1 MVNYWWK
8 KYRVKYQENGKIKVD
23 IVDDD
28 KLLFIKKSKNILEI
42 KEINKIFNIFKKEI
56 RIDNKKLAQ
65 LFYELNL
72 MLKSNINI
80 SDALQILIKNKKKKI
95 VEFLKTINYAFSNSK
110 PIKDELKRFK
120 IDDTVKSFLQ
130 ISQNSANLDLNIEAI
145 STFWMKQKI

>member
-1 MVNYWWK
+1 MK
-8 KYRVKYQENGKIKVD
+8 KYRVKYQENAKIKVD

-80 SDALQILIKNKKKKI
+80 SDALEILIKNR
-95 VEFLKTINYAFSNSK
+95 
-110 PIKDELKRFK
+110 KRK
-120 IDDTVKSFLQ
+120 RL
-130 ISQNSANLDLNIEAI
+130 
-145 STFWMKQKI
+145 

>member
-1 MVNYWWK
+1 MK

-80 SDALQILIKNKKKKI
+80 SDALEILIKNRKEKKI
-95 VEFLKTINYAFSNSK
+95 VEFLKNYK
-110 PIKDELKRFK
+110 LCIFK
-120 IDDTVKSFLQ
+120 L
-130 ISQNSANLDLNIEAI
+130 
-145 STFWMKQKI
+145 

>member
-1 MVNYWWK
+1 MK

-80 SDALQILIKNKKKKI
+80 SDALEILIKK
-95 VEFLKTINYAFSNSK
+95 
-110 PIKDELKRFK
+110 
-120 IDDTVKSFLQ
+120 
-130 ISQNSANLDLNIEAI
+130 
-145 STFWMKQKI
+145 

>member
-1 MVNYWWK
+1 MK

-80 SDALQILIKNKKKKI
+80 SDALEILIKNRKEIKNCRVFK
-95 VEFLKTINYAFSNSK
+95 NYK
-110 PIKDELKRFK
+110 LCIFK
-120 IDDTVKSFLQ
+120 L
-130 ISQNSANLDLNIEAI
+130 
-145 STFWMKQKI
+145 

>member
-1 MVNYWWK
+1 MK

-72 MLKSNINI
+72 ML
-80 SDALQILIKNKKKKI
+80 LL
-95 VEFLKTINYAFSNSK
+95 
-110 PIKDELKRFK
+110 P
-120 IDDTVKSFLQ
+120 
-130 ISQNSANLDLNIEAI
+130 
-145 STFWMKQKI
+145 

>member
-1 MVNYWWK
+1 MK

-28 KLLFIKKSKNILEI
+28 KLLLIKKSKNILEI

-80 SDALQILIKNKKKKI
+80 SDALEILIKNRKDKK
-95 VEFLKTINYAFSNSK
+95 L
-110 PIKDELKRFK
+110 
-120 IDDTVKSFLQ
+120 
-130 ISQNSANLDLNIEAI
+130 
-145 STFWMKQKI
+145 

>member
-1 MVNYWWK
+1 MK

-80 SDALQILIKNKKKKI
+80 SDALQILIKNRKEKKI
-95 VEFLKTINYAFSNSK
+95 VEFLKTINYAFSN
-110 PIKDELKRFK
+110 
-120 IDDTVKSFLQ
+120 
-130 ISQNSANLDLNIEAI
+130 NICTI
-145 STFWMKQKI
+145 TK